1 MTRGQTIA
9 QAYAMR
15 HFGTTF
21 SVFFDTLLAP
31 ETRQADIA
39 GGRFKA
45 GVSCALFEESD
56 DKSDNS
62 PCFVPEFAECFLVGC
77 APVRW

>member
-31 ETRQADIA
+31 EMSMTDIA

-56 DKSDNS
+56 DK
-62 PCFVPEFAECFLVGC
+62 
-77 APVRW
+77 VRQFPLLCSGVR

>member
-1 MTRGQTIA
+1 MARGQTIA

-56 DKSDNS
+56 DK
-62 PCFVPEFAECFLVGC
+62 
-77 APVRW
+77 VRQFPLLCSGVR